1 MDIWNVVVDVWNVVV
16 DVWNV
21 VMAVWSARPV
31 QQGKGKR
38 PRWQVHHPHT
48 L

>member
-1 MDIWNVVVDVWNVVV
+1 MDVWNVVV

-21 VMAVWSARPV
+21 VMAVWSAHPV

-38 PRWQVHHPHT
+38 LGRPVHHPHT